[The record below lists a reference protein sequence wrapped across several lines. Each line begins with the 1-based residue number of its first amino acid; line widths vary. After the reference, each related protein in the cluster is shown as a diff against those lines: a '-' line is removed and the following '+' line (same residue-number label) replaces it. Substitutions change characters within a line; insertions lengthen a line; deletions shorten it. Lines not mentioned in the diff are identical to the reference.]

1 MSEIEV
7 NDITFQL
14 AAKLNGKSFVRS
26 GKRRMKCWDE
36 GFDEVLLSDDQK
48 GFTMIKTTSEF
59 HHIVVD
65 DEDGGKYWIGVLVF
79 GPRSKD
85 GELNVLVVKVGRVD
99 KDLNPIEISEE
110 DNQSNVFLDIIGDSA
125 IVH

>member
-7 NDITFQL
+7 NNITFQL

-48 GFTMIKTTSEF
+48 GFTMIKTASEF

-65 DEDGGKYWIGVLVF
+65 DEDGGKYWICVLVF
-79 GPRSKD
+79 GPRNKD
-85 GELNVLVVKVGRVD
+85 GKLNVLVVKVGRVD

-110 DNQSNVFLDIIGDSA
+110 ENHSGILFDLIGDSA
-125 IVH
+125 VIH

>member
-7 NDITFQL
+7 NNITFQL

-36 GFDEVLLSDDQK
+36 GFDEVLLSDDPK
-48 GFTMIKTTSEF
+48 GFTMIKDASEF

-65 DEDGGKYWIGVLVF
+65 DDTGGKYWMGVLVF

-85 GELNVLVVKVGRVD
+85 GKLNVLVVKVGKVD
-99 KDLNPIEISEE
+99 KDLIPVEIS
-110 DNQSNVFLDIIGDSA
+110 DNDKHTNILSDLIGESA
-125 IVH
+125 IFH

>member
-7 NDITFQL
+7 NNITFQL

-36 GFDEVLLSDDQK
+36 GFDEVFLSDDPK
-48 GFTMIKTTSEF
+48 GFTMIKAASEF

-79 GPRSKD
+79 GPRNKD
-85 GELNVLVVKVGRVD
+85 GNLNVLVVKVGRVD
-99 KDLNPIEISEE
+99 KCLNPVDIS
-110 DNQSNVFLDIIGDSA
+110 DNDKHTDILSDIIGDSA
-125 IVH
+125 VIH

>member
-36 GFDEVLLSDDQK
+36 GCDEVLLSDDPK
-48 GFTMIKTTSEF
+48 GFTMIKAASEF

-65 DEDGGKYWIGVLVF
+65 DDAGGKYWMGVLVF
-79 GPRSKD
+79 GPRNKD
-85 GELNVLVVKVGRVD
+85 GKLNVLVVKVGRVD
-99 KDLNPIEISEE
+99 KDLNPVDISGE
-110 DNQSNVFLDIIGDSA
+110 DKHSNVLLDLIGDSA
-125 IVH
+125 IIH

>member
-7 NDITFQL
+7 NNITFQL

-48 GFTMIKTTSEF
+48 GFTMVKAASEF
-59 HHIVVD
+59 QHIVVEG
-65 DEDGGKYWIGVLVF
+65 EDGSKCWMGVLVF
-79 GPRSKD
+79 GPRNKD
-85 GELNVLVVKVGRVD
+85 GRLNILVVKVGRVD
-99 KDLNPIEISEE
+99 INLNPIEISKE
-110 DNQSNVFLDIIGDSA
+110 DNVDDTLLDFIGT
-125 IVH
+125 VGVMH

>member
-7 NDITFQL
+7 NNITFQL
-14 AAKLNGKSFVRS
+14 AAKLNGKSFIRS

-36 GFDEVLLSDDQK
+36 GFDEVLLSDDPK
-48 GFTMIKTTSEF
+48 GFTMIKAASEF

-65 DEDGGKYWIGVLVF
+65 DEDGGKYWISVLVF
-79 GPRSKD
+79 GPRNKD
-85 GELNVLVVKVGRVD
+85 GKLNVLVVKVGRVD

-110 DNQSNVFLDIIGDSA
+110 DDQNHVLLNMIGDSA

>member
-36 GFDEVLLSDDQK
+36 GFDEVLLSDDPK
-48 GFTMIKTTSEF
+48 GFTMIKTASEF

-79 GPRSKD
+79 GPRNKD
-85 GELNVLVVKVGRVD
+85 GKLNVLVVKVGRVD
-99 KDLNPIEISEE
+99 KYLNPVDIS
-110 DNQSNVFLDIIGDSA
+110 DNDKHTDILSDIIGDSA
-125 IVH
+125 VIH

>member
-36 GFDEVLLSDDQK
+36 GYDEVLLSDDPK
-48 GFTMIKTTSEF
+48 GFTMIKAASEF

-65 DEDGGKYWIGVLVF
+65 DDAGGKYWMGVLVF
-79 GPRSKD
+79 GPKSTEGK
-85 GELNVLVVKVGRVD
+85 LNALIIKVGRVD
-99 KDLNPIEISEE
+99 KNLNPIEISEE
-110 DNQSNVFLDIIGDSA
+110 YNHGNVLLDLIGDSA
-125 IVH
+125 IIH

>member
-7 NDITFQL
+7 NNITFQL
-14 AAKLNGKSFVRS
+14 AAKLNGKSFIRS

-36 GFDEVLLSDDQK
+36 GFDEVLLSDDPK
-48 GFTMIKTTSEF
+48 GFTMIKAASEF
-59 HHIVVD
+59 HHIVAD
-65 DEDGGKYWIGVLVF
+65 DEDGGKYWISVLVF
-79 GPRSKD
+79 GPRNKD
-85 GELNVLVVKVGRVD
+85 GKLNVLVVKVGRVD

-110 DNQSNVFLDIIGDSA
+110 DDQNHVLLNMIGDSA